1 MEINLLSKQLKRIKG
16 LIVLALID
24 AYDGSILEYFGD
36 EFFNIDLAAA
46 EGANLLSYQRQL
58 MAELD
63 SNDYLEGV
71 LVTMRDQYL
80 IVTPL
85 ETNHTL
91 FLYAVLDRTDTNL
104 AFARYEIQQVERNLN
119 FYTY

>member
-1 MEINLLSKQLKRIKG
+1 
-16 LIVLALID
+16 
-24 AYDGSILEYFGD
+24 
-36 EFFNIDLAAA
+36 
-46 EGANLLSYQRQL
+46 

-71 LVTMRDQYL
+71 LVTMRDQYH

-91 FLYAVLDRTDTNL
+91 FLYAVLNRTDTNL

>member
-46 EGANLLSYQRQL
+46 GVANLLSYQRQL

-71 LVTMRDQYL
+71 LVTMRDQYH

>member
-46 EGANLLSYQRQL
+46 EGPNLLSYQRQL
-58 MAELD
+58 MSELD
-63 SNDYLEGV
+63 SNDYLEGF
-71 LVTMRDQYL
+71 LVTMRDLYH

>member
-71 LVTMRDQYL
+71 LVTIRDQYL

-104 AFARYEIQQVERNLN
+104 AFARYEIQQVERKLN

>member
-36 EFFNIDLAAA
+36 KFFNIDLAAA

-71 LVTMRDQYL
+71 LVTMRDQYH

>member
-36 EFFNIDLAAA
+36 EFFNIDLADA

-71 LVTMRDQYL
+71 LVTMRDQYH

-91 FLYAVLDRTDTNL
+91 FLYAVLDRTNTNL